1 MPNNWKTYKLSD
13 LFKLRKNSLKPK
25 DFKNQKYIGLEH
37 ISQETFM
44 LNGIGNAKD
53 VSSNK
58 YSFEKGDILYG
69 KIRPYFQKVFQV
81 DFTGIC
87 STDILVLHS
96 KNESLFSQ
104 DFLYQIA
111 KTKDFTNRAIETSSG
126 TKMPR
131 ADWNS
136 MGKVELQIPPLPE
149 QRAIASILSNI
160 DDKIENNLAMNK
172 TLEEM
177 AMALYKH
184 WFVDFG
190 PFQEGNFVESE
201 LGEIPEGW
209 EVKELK
215 DVAKVNQRSLKKDHS
230 FNEINYI
237 DISSVGTGLV
247 ENNNI
252 IESGKAPSRAKR
264 LLNDGDIVWSTV
276 RPTRRSYFLALG
288 YAENTVVSTGFA
300 VISPVKVP
308 YSYLYPLTCTQEFV
322 DYLDSRSTG
331 AAYPAVTGK
340 VFEQARIIVPSK
352 KSLDEYSEIVS
363 NYNRKISANLEE
375 NQTLIAQRDA
385 LLPKLVSGEVRVK
398 GFE

>member
-1 MPNNWKTYKLSD
+1 
-13 LFKLRKNSLKPK
+13 
-25 DFKNQKYIGLEH
+25 
-37 ISQETFM
+37 
-44 LNGIGNAKD
+44 
-53 VSSNK
+53 
-58 YSFEKGDILYG
+58 
-69 KIRPYFQKVFQV
+69 
-81 DFTGIC
+81 
-87 STDILVLHS
+87 
-96 KNESLFSQ
+96 
-104 DFLYQIA
+104 
-111 KTKDFTNRAIETSSG
+111 
-126 TKMPR
+126 MPR

-264 LLNDGDIVWSTV
+264 QSTRLNSSHVRISYAVFCLKKKKLIIFLFLLILS
-276 RPTRRSYFLALG
+276 LHL
-288 YAENTVVSTGFA
+288 
-300 VISPVKVP
+300 
-308 YSYLYPLTCTQEFV
+308 
-322 DYLDSRSTG
+322 
-331 AAYPAVTGK
+331 
-340 VFEQARIIVPSK
+340 PS
-352 KSLDEYSEIVS
+352 SHV
-363 NYNRKISANLEE
+363 
-375 NQTLIAQRDA
+375 
-385 LLPKLVSGEVRVK
+385 
-398 GFE
+398 

>member
-37 ISQETFM
+37 ISQEAFM

-136 MGKVELQIPPLPE
+136 MGKFEISLPPLPE

-190 PFQEGNFVESE
+190 PFQEGYFVESE
-201 LGEIPEGW
+201 LGKIPEGW
-209 EVKELK
+209 EVSDLNSIIHLNPRLSIKKGEVASFVEMK
-215 DVAKVNQRSLKKDHS
+215 VVPEDAMSVSNVAKRSEEHTSELQ
-230 FNEINYI
+230 
-237 DISSVGTGLV
+237 
-247 ENNNI
+247 
-252 IESGKAPSRAKR
+252 SR
-264 LLNDGDIVWSTV
+264 
-276 RPTRRSYFLALG
+276 PH
-288 YAENTVVSTGFA
+288 
-300 VISPVKVP
+300 
-308 YSYLYPLTCTQEFV
+308 
-322 DYLDSRSTG
+322 
-331 AAYPAVTGK
+331 
-340 VFEQARIIVPSK
+340 
-352 KSLDEYSEIVS
+352 
-363 NYNRKISANLEE
+363 
-375 NQTLIAQRDA
+375 
-385 LLPKLVSGEVRVK
+385 
-398 GFE
+398 